1 MNDVS
6 VLLEHVDF
14 LNGLDGLDVHLLECG
29 LEFLVVRGGGLVD
42 ALGLAAGSTFASA
55 QISISSPLVWWF
67 GIVRMVISGGVRT
80 LLSGLAFSHNCIYQ
94 HFPAISFKSHIVL
107 LLPPKKRLIIH
118 DLLM

>member
-67 GIVRMVISGGVRT
+67 GIVRMVISGGGRT
-80 LLSGLAFSHNCIYQ
+80 LLSEVSIQSQLY
-94 HFPAISFKSHIVL
+94 ISTYS
-107 LLPPKKRLIIH
+107 RNII
-118 DLLM
+118 